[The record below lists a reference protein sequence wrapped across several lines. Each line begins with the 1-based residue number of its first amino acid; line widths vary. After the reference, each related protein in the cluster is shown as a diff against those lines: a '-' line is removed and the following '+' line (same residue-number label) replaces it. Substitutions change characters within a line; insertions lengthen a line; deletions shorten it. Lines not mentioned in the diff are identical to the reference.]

1 MSHHHM
7 LPPMIYTPEPK
18 PKKIEPKKSRIQMRG
33 AGAVEDADE
42 AGEIFDAGAPGQP
55 APAGQKLPLQNF
67 TPVEGADQKP
77 HQPRGRLSENT
88 LKVMLQV
95 QELGQGKIA

>member
-7 LPPMIYTPEPK
+7 LPPIIYTPEPK
-18 PKKIEPKKSRIQMRG
+18 PKKIEPRRSRIQMRG

-42 AGEIFDAGAPGQP
+42 AGEIFEAGQP
-55 APAGQKLPLQNF
+55 APAGKLLQNF
-67 TPVEGADQKP
+67 TPIEGADQKP
-77 HQPRGRLSENT
+77 HQPKGRLSEGI

-95 QELGQGKIA
+95 QERDQSKIA